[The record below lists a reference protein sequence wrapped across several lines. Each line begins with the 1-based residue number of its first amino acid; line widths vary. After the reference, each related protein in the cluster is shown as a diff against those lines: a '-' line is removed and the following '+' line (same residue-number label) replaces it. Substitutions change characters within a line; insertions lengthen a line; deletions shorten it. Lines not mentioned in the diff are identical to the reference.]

1 MFIGNK
7 KCRIYAA
14 CGVSQ
19 TPMHILYK
27 RGVLEM
33 NYADRT
39 RIFKLRKEDA
49 NENAKRIHR

>member
-1 MFIGNK
+1 MP
-7 KCRIYAA
+7 YL
-14 CGVSQ
+14 CGLWRFANAYL
-19 TPMHILYK
+19 HILYK